1 MIFVI
6 TLIVLIHTT
15 VIIIIIIMIIIT
27 KRSHVSKVLFL
38 CLHPFHHSL
47 LLNSTNFSTSAN

>member
-6 TLIVLIHTT
+6 TLIVLIDTI
-15 VIIIIIIMIIIT
+15 VIIIIIMIIIT
-27 KRSHVSKVLFL
+27 KRSHVSKILYCF
-38 CLHPFHHSL
+38 HPFHHSL